1 MTSAKSTDTQEAY
14 LYLPRTYIAPINP
27 TPSSNS
33 PIPGARTSILSRFEN
48 FQGRPIYRVR
58 IVYESGTAAKNSDR
72 TQVEEDRGVTVE
84 EVDLSAILEY
94 VSPLELERFENAEF
108 KREKEE
114 KIRAEAQKAEKKTSG
129 RRRPLKTPAATI
141 RPIVQVVI
149 TRKPSIQT
157 CDDDEGENESAEDT
171 GTSHIHRSVEQG
183 LNSMTDSEA
192 DTGDDADELSLPS
205 SGIKMST
212 FMTTSALPFKSPSKH
227 SREVRVIESTSSSTS
242 ISTPAQQLHAE
253 SGFLDY
259 PRRAASSASIELP
272 PKSDHHQTKRLRMSK
287 SSSFTSEPSLSRATS
302 HNRLEHSHKNNT
314 KRKHRIKHTTGDPA
328 ASDAEN
334 LEVEY
339 EVEAIIQHQDLDGV
353 RYYLVKWVGEEEAQD
368 WLTGEDLQGASDLVD
383 EYNNHIGDD

>member
-1 MTSAKSTDTQEAY
+1 
-14 LYLPRTYIAPINP
+14 
-27 TPSSNS
+27 
-33 PIPGARTSILSRFEN
+33 
-48 FQGRPIYRVR
+48 
-58 IVYESGTAAKNSDR
+58 
-72 TQVEEDRGVTVE
+72 VEEDRGVTVE

-114 KIRAEAQKAEKKTSG
+114 KIRTEAQKAEKKTIG

-149 TRKPSIQT
+149 TRKPPIQT
-157 CDDDEGENESAEDT
+157 HDNDEGENESAEDT
-171 GTSHIHRSVEQG
+171 GASHIHRSVEQG
-183 LNSMTDSEA
+183 LNSVTDSEA
-192 DTGDDADELSLPS
+192 DTGDDEDELSLPS

-227 SREVRVIESTSSSTS
+227 SREVRAIKSTSSSTS
-242 ISTPAQQLHAE
+242 ISNPAQQLRAE

-314 KRKHRIKHTTGDPA
+314 KEKDRIKHTTGDPA

-383 EYNNHIGDD
+383 EYNNHTGDD

>member
-1 MTSAKSTDTQEAY
+1 MQETY
-14 LYLPRTYIAPINP
+14 LYLPKAYIAPINP

-33 PIPGARTSILSRFEN
+33 PIPNARTSILSRFEN

-58 IVYESGTAAKNSDR
+58 VVYESDTAAKNSDR
-72 TQVEEDRGVTVE
+72 TKVEEDRGVTVE

-129 RRRPLKTPAATI
+129 RGRPLKTSAPTI
-141 RPIVQVVI
+141 RPRVQVVI
-149 TRKPSIQT
+149 TRKPPIQT
-157 CDDDEGENESAEDT
+157 RDNDDEGENESAEDT
-171 GTSHIHRSVEQG
+171 GTSHIRHSVEQG
-183 LNSMTDSEA
+183 LNSVTDSEA
-192 DTGDDADELSLPS
+192 DIGDDEDELSLPS
-205 SGIKMST
+205 SGFKMST

-227 SREVRVIESTSSSTS
+227 SKEVHAIKSTSSSTS
-242 ISTPAQQLHAE
+242 ISSPAQQLRAE

-259 PRRAASSASIELP
+259 SRRAASSASIELP

-302 HNRLEHSHKNNT
+302 HHRLEHSHKNNA
-314 KRKHRIKHTTGDPA
+314 KEKDRIKHTVGDPA

-368 WLTGEDLQGASDLVD
+368 WLTREDLQGASDLID
-383 EYNNHIGDD
+383 EYNKHIGND